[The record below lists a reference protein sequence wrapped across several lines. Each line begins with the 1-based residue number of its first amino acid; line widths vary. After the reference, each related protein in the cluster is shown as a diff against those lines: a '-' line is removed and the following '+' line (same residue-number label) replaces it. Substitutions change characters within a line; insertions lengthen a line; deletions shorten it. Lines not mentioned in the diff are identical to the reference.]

1 MPGRRTPS
9 GARPEALFK
18 PPPERQPLAARMRP
32 RTLEEFVG
40 QEHLVGERG
49 PLRRS
54 VARGHLASLL
64 LWGPPGTGK
73 TSLARLLAEAVGAEF
88 RSISA
93 VMSGVA
99 DIRATIAAAQEL
111 LSLHGRRSV
120 LFIDEI
126 HRFNKAQ
133 QDALLPHVEDGT
145 VTLIGATT
153 ENPYF
158 EVNSALLSRLRV
170 WRLEPLADEDVATIV
185 RRALE
190 DRERGLA
197 GDLGPDGG
205 VRLEADAFDHL
216 VDLAGG
222 DARQALNVL
231 EGAVTLAEDERH
243 RADGRVAPTLA
254 DIEAAAQ
261 QRVLAYDRAGDGH
274 YDTVSA
280 FIKSLRGNDP
290 DAALYWLAAMIAAG
304 EDPRFIARRLI
315 ISASEDV
322 GNADP
327 RALQV
332 AVAAAQALD
341 HVGLPEAQ
349 YALAQATTFI
359 ATAPKSNRSGAAYWA
374 AVTDVVDRGSLPVP
388 LHLRNAADRRM
399 KHHGIG
405 VGYRYPHDY
414 EGHDVDQR
422 YLPDE
427 LADRRYYLPSDQGY
441 ERTIGERMAE
451 REAARAASRDRGR
464 PRRDP
469 VPGPEVDG
477 MGAAGRIVR
486 LREDSRRR
494 VADTERR
501 DAGRDRDE
509 PEPGNPTPIVGSVG
523 PGEGSVGSGEQAP
536 KRP

>member
-1 MPGRRTPS
+1 MPSRPS
-9 GARPEALFK
+9 RPREARPEALFR

-40 QEHLVGERG
+40 QAHLVGERG

-54 VARGHLASLL
+54 VARGHLGSML

-73 TSLARLLAEAVGAEF
+73 TSLARLLADAVGAEF
-88 RSISA
+88 RTVSA

-99 DIRATIAAAQEL
+99 EVRATIAEAQDRL
-111 LSLHGRRSV
+111 ALDGRRSV

-158 EVNSALLSRLRV
+158 EVNSALLSRMRV
-170 WRLEPLADEDVATIV
+170 WRLEPLTDDDVGAIL
-185 RRALE
+185 RRALA
-190 DRERGLA
+190 DVERGTA
-197 GDLGPDGG
+197 GPLGPKGG
-205 VRLEADAFDHL
+205 VAVDDDAFAHL
-216 VDLAGG
+216 VDIAGG
-222 DARQALNVL
+222 DARGALNIL
-231 EGAVTLAEDERH
+231 EGAIALAEDEQVRD
-243 RADGRVAPTLA
+243 AEGRVAPTLGHV
-254 DIEAAAQ
+254 ESAAQ

-304 EDPRFIARRLI
+304 EDPRFVARRLI

-332 AVAAAQALD
+332 AVAASQALD
-341 HVGLPEAQ
+341 YVGLPEAQ
-349 YALAQATTFI
+349 YALAQAAAYI
-359 ATAPKSNRSGAAYWA
+359 ATAPKSNRAGAAYWQ
-374 AVTDVVDRGSLPVP
+374 AVADVVDRGSLPVP
-388 LHLRNAADRRM
+388 GHLRNAADRRL
-399 KHHGIG
+399 KQHGIG

-414 EGHDVDQR
+414 ADHDVDQQ
-422 YLPDE
+422 YLPDA
-427 LADRRYYLPSDQGY
+427 LVGRRYYLPTDQGY
-441 ERTIGERMAE
+441 ERTIGERQAYREGQRAE
-451 REAARAASRDRGR
+451 ARATGR
-464 PRRDP
+464 TPRNP
-469 VPGPEVDG
+469 VPGPTGEGAG
-477 MGAAGRIVR
+477 MSAAAKITRT
-486 LREDSRRR
+486 REESRRKL
-494 VADTERR
+494 ADTEKR
-501 DAGRDRDE
+501 DA
-509 PEPGNPTPIVGSVG
+509 
-523 PGEGSVGSGEQAP
+523 EG
-536 KRP
+536 

>member
-1 MPGRRTPS
+1 MPTRRATP
-9 GARPEALFK
+9 GARPEPLFR

-40 QEHLVGERG
+40 QGNLVGDRG

-54 VARGHLASLL
+54 VTRGHLASLL

-73 TSLARLLAEAVGAEF
+73 TSLARLLADAIDADFQPV
-88 RSISA
+88 SA

-99 DIRATIAAAQEL
+99 EVRGAIAAAQDRLALE
-111 LSLHGRRSV
+111 GRRTV

-126 HRFNKAQ
+126 HRFNKSQ

-145 VTLIGATT
+145 ITLVGATT

-158 EVNSALLSRLRV
+158 EVNAALLSRLRV
-170 WRLEPLADEDVATIV
+170 WRLEPLTDEEVGTIV
-185 RRALE
+185 HRALE
-190 DRERGLA
+190 DAERGVA
-197 GDLGPDGG
+197 GSFGPTGG
-205 VRLEADAFDHL
+205 VELAKDAFDHL

-231 EGAVTLAEDERH
+231 EGAIALAEDEDH
-243 RADGRVAPTLA
+243 RSGAGVVSPTLA

-280 FIKSLRGNDP
+280 FIKSLRGNDA
-290 DAALYWLAAMIAAG
+290 DAALYWLAAMVAAG
-304 EDPRFIARRLI
+304 EDPRFIVRRLI

-341 HVGLPEAQ
+341 HIGLPEAQ
-349 YALAQATTFI
+349 YALAQATAYI
-359 ATAPKSNRSGAAYWA
+359 ATAPKSDSIGRAYGAAMA
-374 AVTDVVDRGSLPVP
+374 DVLRSGSLPVP
-388 LHLRNAADRRM
+388 NHLRSAGDRRM

-405 VGYRYPHDY
+405 VGYRFPHDY
-414 EGHDVDQR
+414 EGDDLEQQ

-427 LADRRYYLPSDQGY
+427 LVGRRYYSPNDQGY
-441 ERTIGERMAE
+441 EATI
-451 REAARAASRDRGR
+451 AARMEARAQARTER
-464 PRRDP
+464 PRRKQRADLP
-469 VPGPEVDG
+469 TASMSDG
-477 MGAAGRIVR
+477 
-486 LREDSRRR
+486 LRPREENRKKL
-494 VADTERR
+494 ADTQRK
-501 DAGRDRDE
+501 DA
-509 PEPGNPTPIVGSVG
+509 S
-523 PGEGSVGSGEQAP
+523 
-536 KRP
+536 

>member
-1 MPGRRTPS
+1 MPARPT

-32 RTLEEFVG
+32 RSLEEFAG

-49 PLRRS
+49 PLRRGI
-54 VARGHLASLL
+54 ARGHLASIL

-88 RSISA
+88 TTLSA

-99 DIRATIAAAQEL
+99 EVRAGIATAQDKL
-111 LSLHGRRSV
+111 ALNGRRTV

-158 EVNSALLSRLRV
+158 EVNSPLLSRMRV
-170 WRLEPLADEDVATIV
+170 WRLEPLSDEDVGAIV
-185 RRALE
+185 RRAI
-190 DRERGLA
+190 DDPERGLA
-197 GDLGPDGG
+197 GELGPDGG
-205 VRLEADAFDHL
+205 VAVADDAFAHL
-216 VDLAGG
+216 VNLAGG
-222 DARQALNVL
+222 DARAALNVL
-231 EGAVTLAEDERH
+231 EGAVALAEGEAVRDKK
-243 RADGRVAPTLA
+243 GRVSPRLQ
-254 DIEAAAQ
+254 DVEAAAQ

-304 EDPRFIARRLI
+304 EDPKFIARRLI

-332 AVAAAQALD
+332 AVAAGHALD
-341 HVGLPEAQ
+341 WIGLPEAQ
-349 YALAQATTFI
+349 YALAQATTYI
-359 ATAPKSNRSGAAYWA
+359 ATAPKSNRSGSAYWA
-374 AVTDVVDRGSLPVP
+374 AVSDVEASGALPVP
-388 LHLRNAADRRM
+388 LHLRNAPHRRM
-399 KHHGIG
+399 QQHGIG
-405 VGYRYPHDY
+405 VGYRYSHEY
-414 EGHDVDQR
+414 EGADVEQQ
-422 YLPDE
+422 YLPD
-427 LADRRYYLPSDQGY
+427 AIVARRYYLPTDQGY
-441 ERTIGERMAE
+441 EATIAARM
-451 REAARAASRDRGR
+451 AARAEAR
-464 PRRDP
+464 
-469 VPGPEVDG
+469 
-477 MGAAGRIVR
+477 AAAKTAGRTPRQPTPAPEIKKGTGGGIMKT
-486 LREDSRRR
+486 REENRKKL
-494 VADTERR
+494 AETEKR
-501 DAGRDRDE
+501 DA
-509 PEPGNPTPIVGSVG
+509 S
-523 PGEGSVGSGEQAP
+523 AP
-536 KRP
+536 

>member
-1 MPGRRTPS
+1 MPTRRNPQ

-32 RTLEEFVG
+32 RTLDEFVG
-40 QEHLVGERG
+40 QDHLVGERG

-73 TSLARLLAEAVGAEF
+73 TSLARLLADAVGAEF
-88 RSISA
+88 HSVSA
-93 VMSGVA
+93 VMAGVA
-99 DIRATIAAAQEL
+99 DVRATVAEAQERL
-111 LSLHGRRSV
+111 TLEGRRSV
-120 LFIDEI
+120 LFLDEI

-158 EVNSALLSRLRV
+158 EVNSALLSRMRV
-170 WRLEPLADEDVATIV
+170 WRLEALTDDDVAAIV
-185 RRALE
+185 RRAI
-190 DRERGLA
+190 DDSDRGLA
-197 GDLGPDGG
+197 GPLGPRGG
-205 VRLEADAFDHL
+205 VALGDEAFAHL

-231 EGAVTLAEDERH
+231 EGSVALAEDEGH
-243 RADGRVAPTLA
+243 TATDGAVSPTLA
-254 DIEAAAQ
+254 DIESAAQ
-261 QRVLAYDRAGDGH
+261 QRVLGYDRAGDGH

-290 DAALYWLAAMIAAG
+290 DAALYWLAAMVAAG

-341 HVGLPEAQ
+341 HIGLPEAQ
-349 YALAQATTFI
+349 YALAQAAAYI
-359 ATAPKSNRSGAAYWA
+359 ATAPKSNRAGAGYWA
-374 AVTDVVDRGSLPVP
+374 AVEDVVERGSLPVP

-405 VGYRYPHDY
+405 VGYRYPHDF
-414 EGHDVDQR
+414 EGHDVDQQ
-422 YLPDE
+422 YLPDD
-427 LADRRYYLPSDQGY
+427 LAARRYYLPSDQGY
-441 ERTIGERMAE
+441 ERTIGDRMTS
-451 REAARAASRDRGR
+451 RQAARDEAKARGR
-464 PRRDP
+464 MPRDP
-469 VPGPEVDG
+469 VPGPHVDG
-477 MGAAGRIVR
+477 MGAASKITRVR
-486 LREDSRRR
+486 EGTRKRL
-494 VADTERR
+494 ADTQNR
-501 DAGRDRDE
+501 DAGD
-509 PEPGNPTPIVGSVG
+509 
-523 PGEGSVGSGEQAP
+523 A
-536 KRP
+536 

>member
-1 MPGRRTPS
+1 
-9 GARPEALFK
+9 
-18 PPPERQPLAARMRP
+18 MRP

-40 QEHLVGERG
+40 QAHLVGEQG

-54 VARGHLASLL
+54 VARGHLASML

-73 TSLARLLAEAVGAEF
+73 TSLARLLAATVGAEF
-88 RSISA
+88 TTLSA

-99 DIRATIAAAQEL
+99 DVRAALAAAQEL
-111 LSLHGRRSV
+111 LTLNGKRTV

-170 WRLEPLADEDVATIV
+170 WRLEPHTDEDVGLVV
-185 RRALE
+185 RRAI
-190 DRERGLA
+190 DDAERGLA
-197 GDLGPDGG
+197 GDLGPAGG
-205 VRLEADAFDHL
+205 VALPDEPFAHL
-216 VDLAGG
+216 VSISGG
-222 DARQALNVL
+222 DARVALNVL
-231 EGAVTLAEDERH
+231 EGAVALAEDEHVRDD
-243 RADGRVAPTLA
+243 AGRVAPRLE

-261 QRVLAYDRAGDGH
+261 QRILAYDRAGDGH

-280 FIKSLRGNDP
+280 FIKSLRGNDA

-304 EDPRFIARRLI
+304 EDPRFIVRRLI

-349 YALAQATTFI
+349 YALAQATSYI

-374 AVTDVVDRGSLPVP
+374 AVGDVEARGSLPVP
-388 LHLRNAADRRM
+388 LHLRTAANPRI
-399 KHHGIG
+399 KQHGIG
-405 VGYRYPHDY
+405 VGYRYPHDF
-414 EGHDVDQR
+414 EGADVEQR

-427 LADRRYYLPSDQGY
+427 LDGRRYYLPTDQGY
-441 ERTIGERMAE
+441 ESTIADRMA
-451 REAARAASRDRGR
+451 RRADARTAARASGKT
-464 PRRDP
+464 PRNP
-469 VPGPEVDG
+469 IPGPDVAR
-477 MGAAGRIVR
+477 GAGGQI
-486 LREDSRRR
+486 LKKREENRKKL
-494 VADTERR
+494 AETEKR
-501 DAGRDRDE
+501 DAAD
-509 PEPGNPTPIVGSVG
+509 
-523 PGEGSVGSGEQAP
+523 
-536 KRP
+536 

>member
-1 MPGRRTPS
+1 MPSRRPS
-9 GARPEALFK
+9 GAVPEALFH
-18 PPPERQPLAARMRP
+18 PPAGQQPLAARMRP
-32 RTLEEFVG
+32 RTLDEFVG

-54 VARGHLASLL
+54 VARGHLGSIL

-73 TSLARLLAEAVGAEF
+73 TSLARLLADAVGAEF
-88 RSISA
+88 RTLSA

-99 DIRATIAAAQEL
+99 EVRAVIAEARERLAL
-111 LSLHGRRSV
+111 DGGRTV

-133 QDALLPHVEDGT
+133 QDALLPQVEDGT
-145 VTLIGATT
+145 ITLIGATT

-170 WRLEPLADEDVATIV
+170 WRLEPLTDEQVGTVV
-185 RRALE
+185 RRAL
-190 DRERGLA
+190 DDAERGLA
-197 GDLGPDGG
+197 GELGPGGG
-205 VRLEADAFDHL
+205 VTVADDAFEHL
-216 VDLAGG
+216 VSIAGG
-222 DARQALNVL
+222 DARQALNVV
-231 EGAVTLAEDERH
+231 ESAVALAEGEEARDAE
-243 RADGRVAPTLA
+243 GRVSPSLA
-254 DIEAAAQ
+254 QIEEAAQ

-290 DAALYWLAAMIAAG
+290 DAALYWLAAMVAAG

-349 YALAQATTFI
+349 YALAQAASYI
-359 ATAPKSNRSGAAYWA
+359 ATAPKSNRSGIAYWA
-374 AVTDVVDRGSLPVP
+374 AMADVQAKGSLPVP
-388 LHLRNAADRRM
+388 LHLRNAGHPAMR
-399 KHHGIG
+399 HHGVG

-414 EGHDVDQR
+414 PGADVEQQ

-427 LADRRYYLPSDQGY
+427 LLGHRYYEPTDHGY
-441 ERTIGERMAE
+441 EATIAQRMSGRHAA
-451 REAARAASRDRGR
+451 REASQAAGGGAKLPRSERG
-464 PRRDP
+464 PQI
-469 VPGPEVDG
+469 DG
-477 MGAAGRIVR
+477 MAIAGNVTRQRYDAMRR
-486 LREDSRRR
+486 LAE
-494 VADTERR
+494 AEK
-501 DAGRDRDE
+501 DE
-509 PEPGNPTPIVGSVG
+509 ARS
-523 PGEGSVGSGEQAP
+523 
-536 KRP
+536 

>member
-1 MPGRRTPS
+1 MPSARPRS
-9 GARPEALFK
+9 GGAKPEALFQ

-32 RTLEEFVG
+32 RSLDEFVG

-54 VARGHLASLL
+54 IARGHLASLL

-73 TSLARLLAEAVGAEF
+73 TSLARLLAGEVGAHF
-88 RSISA
+88 ATMSA
-93 VMSGVA
+93 VMAGVA
-99 DIRATIAAAQEL
+99 DVRSTIADAQERL
-111 LSLHGRRSV
+111 ALHGTRTV
-120 LFIDEI
+120 LFLDEI

-158 EVNSALLSRLRV
+158 EVNSALLSRMRV
-170 WRLEPLADEDVATIV
+170 WRLEALTDEDVATVV

-190 DRERGLA
+190 DEERGLA
-197 GDLGPDGG
+197 GPLGPDGG
-205 VRLEADAFDHL
+205 VTLGQDAFDHL
-216 VDLAGG
+216 VGLAGG
-222 DARQALNVL
+222 DARSALNVL
-231 EGAVTLAEDERH
+231 EGAVALAEAEGVRDD
-243 RADGRVAPTLA
+243 DGHVAPRLE
-254 DIEAAAQ
+254 DVEGAAQ

-290 DAALYWLAAMIAAG
+290 DGALYWLASMVAAG

-349 YALAQATTFI
+349 YALAQATTYI
-359 ATAPKSNRSGAAYWA
+359 ATAPKSNRSGSAYWA
-374 AVTDVVDRGSLPVP
+374 AAGDVEARGSLAVP
-388 LHLRNAADRRM
+388 LHLRNAPHRLMRQ
-399 KHHGIG
+399 HGIG
-405 VGYRYPHDY
+405 VGYQYPHDF
-414 EGHDVDQR
+414 EDADVEQQ

-427 LADRRYYLPSDQGY
+427 LVDRRYYLPTDQGY
-441 ERTIGERMAE
+441 EATIANRMEARAE
-451 REAARAASRDRGR
+451 RRASGKPKRSPLPKPAMAKGAGGDLMRTREANRKKLAEAEKND
-464 PRRDP
+464 
-469 VPGPEVDG
+469 
-477 MGAAGRIVR
+477 AAG
-486 LREDSRRR
+486 
-494 VADTERR
+494 
-501 DAGRDRDE
+501 
-509 PEPGNPTPIVGSVG
+509 
-523 PGEGSVGSGEQAP
+523 
-536 KRP
+536 